1 MGYYLL
7 LPNRIVLPIFE
18 YLELLSIF
26 HYGNQLAI
34 QKMLLDKLM
43 CWLQITAFTISD
55 TSKNV
60 VKLDDQFVENTCVLL
75 NNTILMIGSK
85 SYYQNIVSSSE
96 DDIFNTNDCMDEVAY
111 DDEESTIEESDDE
124 NLSTKMCTYLITQK
138 DFMNQHWYYCYSCN
152 MFDGIG
158 VCTICAK
165 VCHKNH
171 DVSYAKFGNF
181 FCDCGAKEDGTCIA
195 LTKKWNT
202 SISAYNGRVADN
214 IKRNKDTKK
223 DDNTDWKIN
232 NVERNL
238 QNENL
243 NQNFDLSKKQI
254 VGLLVTLTYLLHEL
268 EPKLIDSCL
277 NSSSLKCYFR
287 AKICLKE
294 LHTLEK
300 SYEFSESLV
309 LPALGS
315 QVKKTRIL

>member
-1 MGYYLL
+1 M
-7 LPNRIVLPIFE
+7 PNKTVLPVFE
-18 YLELLSIF
+18 YLELLSIL
-26 HYGNQLAI
+26 HNENQLAI

-55 TSKNV
+55 TMKNV
-60 VKLDDQFVENTCVLL
+60 VKLDDQFVENIYVLL
-75 NNTILMIGSK
+75 NNTILMMGSK
-85 SYYQNIVSSSE
+85 SYFLNIISSSE
-96 DDIFNTNDCMDEVAY
+96 DDIFNTTDCLDEVAY

-138 DFMNQHWYYCYSCN
+138 DFMNQHWYYCYTCN

-158 VCTICAK
+158 VCTVCAK

-171 DVSYAKFGNF
+171 DVSYAKYGNF
-181 FCDCGAKEDGTCIA
+181 FCDCGAKEDGSCIA

-202 SISAYNGRVADN
+202 SISAYSGRAADS

-223 DDNTDWKIN
+223 DDNTDWKITYAD
-232 NVERNL
+232 RNL

-243 NQNFDLSKKQI
+243 SQNFDLTRKQI
-254 VGLLVTLTYLLHEL
+254 VGLLATFTYLLQEL

-287 AKICLKE
+287 AKTCLKE

-300 SYEFSESLV
+300 SYDFSENLV

-315 QVKKTRIL
+315 QVRY